1 MPLSKMRHRSAFQAK
16 PLIYVPEP
24 AREYASWASPHEC
37 LWEAP
42 GYMLSSYP
50 LKSRYHDI
58 AQGKDLGALFHD
70 ILGIPDA
77 GVDDFL
83 LELEWRKDSTDVE
96 YDLVYDL
103 YQELNARRLGMD
115 DKTVKKI
122 R

>member
-1 MPLSKMRHRSAFQAK
+1 
-16 PLIYVPEP
+16 
-24 AREYASWASPHEC
+24 
-37 LWEAP
+37 
-42 GYMLSSYP
+42 MLSSYP